1 MIILSKNK
9 KIYCTGDRQ
18 ELINIS
24 CSSDLLE
31 YGEIKSLIDG
41 KEENSLYFNS
51 NKEKQWILFDFKNI
65 NVCIDSI
72 TWKQNGSYAQGE
84 WQLQGSNDNK
94 HFANIG
100 KNFVLNNE
108 TFKIHNSKLFKYY
121 KLQQINGQTTRDAW
135 IYEIE
140 FGIRLSIPY
149 FLLEQNNQLYT
160 INSEFY
166 EASKSQ
172 YKPIAGININN
183 ITDEDLKKYGFND
196 IGDVLLETNISEEK
210 FKPID
215 KLKTLKDGKFNIL
228 VKELEC

>member
-1 MIILSKNK
+1 MSKNT

-24 CSSDLLE
+24 CSENLLGSGKID
-31 YGEIKSLIDG
+31 YLIDG
-41 KEENSLYFNS
+41 KEENNLDFKPSQQ
-51 NKEKQWILFDFKNI
+51 KQWILFNFQNQKL
-65 NVCIDSI
+65 CIDNI
-72 TWKQNGSYAQGE
+72 IWKQSGDYERGV

-94 HFANIG
+94 DFFNID
-100 KNFVLNNE
+100 NSFILNNG
-108 TFKIHNSKLFKYY
+108 TFKINNTKAFQYY
-121 KLQQINGQTTRDAW
+121 KLQQVDGETTSSGW

-140 FGIRLSIPY
+140 FGIRPNIPY

-196 IGDVLLETNISEEK
+196 IGDILLETNISEDK

-215 KLKTLKDGKFNIL
+215 KLKTLKDGKFNVL